1 MWSYPGLIPL
11 SASKV
16 KQIEEAVEPVEFD
29 RIFGAW
35 WDLHIEESAKVV
47 LAGSVRWY
55 LAALHD

>member
-1 MWSYPGLIPL
+1 M

-16 KQIEEAVEPVEFD
+16 KQIEEAVDPLEFD
-29 RIFGAW
+29 RIYGAW

-47 LAGSVRWY
+47 LAGSARRY